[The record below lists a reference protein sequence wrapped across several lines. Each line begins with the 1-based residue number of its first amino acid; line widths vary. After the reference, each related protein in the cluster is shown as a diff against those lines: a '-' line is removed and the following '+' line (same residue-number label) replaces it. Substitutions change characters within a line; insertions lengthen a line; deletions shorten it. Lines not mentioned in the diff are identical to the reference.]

1 MIVKTTIIEEEEE
14 NKAAAREVWR
24 SPLKWNISVKSPDN
38 FELLHKKFRE
48 NEDAYVVRAFSHRFG
63 EQQPQIAP

>member
-24 SPLKWNISVKSPDN
+24 SSLKWNISVKSPDN

-63 EQQPQIAP
+63 EQQPQIAS

>member
-24 SPLKWNISVKSPDN
+24 SSLKWNISVKSPDN

>member
-14 NKAAAREVWR
+14 NKAVAREVWR

-38 FELLHKKFRE
+38 FELLHKKIRE

-63 EQQPQIAP
+63 EQQPQIAS